1 MSKSLVFPHTQ
12 ILTKDSGWKDISM
25 LMEGDKILSTTLDN
39 EGKWVNVGSKQSTY
53 YVGNISK
60 RVSRSFTTLCAD
72 GGLVFNRCGSKLN
85 YSLSENISK
94 HHRLLGSCILDEGE
108 LHLSDLEIQ
117 LSAWLCTDS
126 YFTKGNQVILY
137 QRESNAHKITS
148 ILDALGIDYSYKLR
162 IRDIKAIMGK
172 VLKKPPENGV
182 ELTLGTA
189 SIEKLEVYSNKVLPE
204 WCGELSKRQWDIFI
218 ETLIEAD
225 GSIPTKAVNS
235 RVFYGRKEICYHLQ
249 GIAVTKGYSASITEY
264 RPSHFRVNLVNNKM
278 CRKQE
283 GLPVIIDYNG
293 VAYII
298 KAECD
303 NVMAKIDEKPVF
315 IAI

>member
-1 MSKSLVFPHTQ
+1 MSKSLVFPYTQ

-25 LMEGDKILSTTLDN
+25 LQEGDKILSITLDSGN
-39 EGKWVNVGSKQSTY
+39 KWINVDTKQSTC
-53 YVGNISK
+53 YVGNIDK
-60 RVSRSFTTLCAD
+60 RISRSFTTLCAD
-72 GGLVFNRCGSKLN
+72 GGLIFNSGGVNLKYSSSE
-85 YSLSENISK
+85 SLSKN
-94 HHRLLGSCILDEGE
+94 HRLLGACVLECAE
-108 LHLSDLEIQ
+108 LPLSDLEIQ

-137 QRESNAHKITS
+137 QRESNVHKITD
-148 ILDALGIDYSYKLR
+148 ILDALSIDYSYKLR
-162 IRDIKAIMGK
+162 VRDIKVIMGK

-182 ELTLGTA
+182 ELTLTTD
-189 SIEKLEVYSNKVLPE
+189 SIEKLEVYSNKTLPE
-204 WCGELSKRQWDIFI
+204 WCGDLSKRQWDIFL

-225 GSIPTKAVNS
+225 GSMPTKAVDS

-249 GIAVTKGYSASITEY
+249 GVAVTKGYSASITEY
-264 RPSHFRVNLVNNKM
+264 RPNHFRVNLVNNKM
-278 CRKQE
+278 CRRQD
-283 GLPVIIDYNG
+283 GLPENIEYKG

-298 KAECD
+298 EAECG